1 MSDVHDRK
9 MEKNL
14 EFLYDY
20 TKFHIGTYT
29 TLATLYIGIANAKFS
44 GFCVLLN
51 HFFYTVAVLAL
62 LVAGMAG
69 GTIVS
74 SITQSK
80 ALDSE
85 TFLKEYVGPW
95 APSWLLFRAI
105 VWTRVEHISFWIA
118 VAAAILSI
126 GGTESTA
133 ACPR

>member
-1 MSDVHDRK
+1 MSDVHERK

-14 EFLYDY
+14 ELLYDY

-51 HFFYTVAVLAL
+51 RPFYTVAVLAL
-62 LVAGMAG
+62 LVAGLAG
-69 GTIVS
+69 GTVVS

-85 TFLKEYVGPW
+85 TFPGRPRGWFFRPLYGL
-95 APSWLLFRAI
+95 ASNISRSGLLWPQPFSR
-105 VWTRVEHISFWIA
+105 
-118 VAAAILSI
+118 
-126 GGTESTA
+126 
-133 ACPR
+133 